1 MPDNFKSLGDVFRR
15 EPAFKNLREV
25 VKSSD
30 VVNDFY
36 NIFPDFE
43 KIALPLKVDKKVL
56 KLRVENPTWRSEML
70 FREKEIVGRINKF
83 YNEERIKQIRF
94 SS

>member
-1 MPDNFKSLGDVFRR
+1 MPDSFKSLGDVFRK
-15 EPAFKNLREV
+15 EPAFKYLREV

-36 NIFPDFE
+36 KIFPDFE

-56 KLRVENPTWRSEML
+56 KLRVENSTWRSEMK
-70 FREKEIVGRINKF
+70 FRESEIVERINKF

>member
-1 MPDNFKSLGDVFRR
+1 MPDGFKSLGDVFRR

-36 NIFPDFE
+36 RIFPDFE
-43 KIALPLKVDKKVL
+43 KIAIAQKVVKKVL
-56 KLRVENPTWRSEML
+56 KLRVENPTWRNEMK
-70 FREKEIVGRINKF
+70 FREKEIIGKINKF
-83 YNEERIKQIRF
+83 YNEERVNQIRF
-94 SS
+94 NN

>member
-36 NIFPDFE
+36 KIFPDFE
-43 KIALPLKVDKKVL
+43 KIALPLKVDKKAL
-56 KLRVENPTWRSEML
+56 KLRVENSTWRSEMK

>member
-1 MPDNFKSLGDVFRR
+1 MPDSFKRLGDVFRK
-15 EPAFKNLREV
+15 EPAFKYLREV

-36 NIFPDFE
+36 KIFPDFE

-56 KLRVENPTWRSEML
+56 KLRVENPTWRSEMK
-70 FREKEIVGRINKF
+70 FRESEIVERINKF
-83 YNEERIKQIRF
+83 YNEERITQIRF

>member
-1 MPDNFKSLGDVFRR
+1 MPDNFKSLGDVFRK

-30 VVNDFY
+30 VINDFY
-36 NIFPDFE
+36 KIFPDYE
-43 KIALPLKVDKKVL
+43 RVASPIKVDKKVL
-56 KLRVENPTWRSEML
+56 KLRVENSTWRSEMK
-70 FREKEIVGRINKF
+70 FREKEIVEKINKY

>member
-1 MPDNFKSLGDVFRR
+1 MPDSFKSLGDVFRK
-15 EPAFKNLREV
+15 EPAFKYLREV

-30 VVNDFY
+30 VINDFY
-36 NIFPDFE
+36 KIFPDFE

-56 KLRVENPTWRSEML
+56 KLRVENPTWRSEMK
-70 FREKEIVGRINKF
+70 FRESEIVERINKF